1 MNWGL
6 KNRLSAIIKP
16 QNNRALMLAVD
27 HGYFLGPTEKLEEP
41 KKVIA
46 PLLKHCDSLMVTR
59 GVQRT
64 SVSANTSTPMVLRV
78 SGGSSIIGEDLS
90 QEDITVSIQ
99 DAIRLN
105 ASALAMS
112 IFVGSKYEYQTIVN
126 LGKLVSE
133 AEQYGIPVLA
143 VTAVGKELGK
153 DARYL
158 SLACRVAAEQGAHIV
173 KTYYCDNFE
182 KVVQSCP
189 VPIIVAG
196 GKKIPERD
204 ALQLTYNSI
213 KGGAVGVD
221 MGRNIWQS
229 EHPVAMIRAVRGI
242 VHGNLNVDQAFK
254 LYKKL
259 ANEDSKKQNPNQNKS
274 KKQNPNQNKSKKQN
288 PNQNKSKKQNPNQNK
303 SKKQNPNQNKS
314 KKQNP
319 NQNKSKKQNPNQNKS
334 KKQNPNQNKSKK

>member
-1 MNWGL
+1 
-6 KNRLSAIIKP
+6 
-16 QNNRALMLAVD
+16 MLAVD
-27 HGYFLGPTEKLEEP
+27 HGYFLGPTEKLENP

-46 PLLKHCDSLMVTR
+46 PLLKYCDSLMLTR

-64 SVSANTSTPMVLRV
+64 SVPATTDTPMVLRV

-90 QEDITVSIQ
+90 QEDITVSIE

-105 ASALAMS
+105 ACALAMS

-126 LGKLVSE
+126 LGKLVGE
-133 AEQYGIPVLA
+133 AEKYGIPVLA

-173 KTYYCDNFE
+173 KTYYCENFE

-204 ALQLTYNSI
+204 ALQLTYNAI

-229 EHPVAMIRAVRGI
+229 ENPVAMIRAVRYI
-242 VHGNLNVDQAFK
+242 VHGNANVEQAFQ

-259 ANEDSKKQNPNQNKS
+259 VNESKGSRQSKPKGKQHNSSNKPQNKPKNKQPAQSKPNKPKSNPQNKPKSSQPDNSNKS
-274 KKQNPNQNKSKKQN
+274 KANPSNPNKQ
-288 PNQNKSKKQNPNQNK
+288 
-303 SKKQNPNQNKS
+303 
-314 KKQNP
+314 
-319 NQNKSKKQNPNQNKS
+319 
-334 KKQNPNQNKSKK
+334 

>member
-6 KNRLSAIIKP
+6 KNRLSNIIKP

-27 HGYFLGPTEKLEEP
+27 HGYFLGPTEKLENP
-41 KKVIA
+41 KIVIA
-46 PLLKHCDSLMVTR
+46 PLLKYCDSLMVTR

-64 SVSANTSTPMVLRV
+64 SVPATTSTPMVLRV

-182 KVVQSCP
+182 KVVESCP

-229 EHPVAMIRAVRGI
+229 EHPVAMIRAVRAI
-242 VHGNLNVDQAFK
+242 VHGNLNVEQAFN

-259 ANEDSKKQNPNQNKS
+259 ANENSKNKQKTKTKKPNQNKS
-274 KKQNPNQNKSKKQN
+274 NTPNQNKSNNSN
-288 PNQNKSKKQNPNQNK
+288 PTKN
-303 SKKQNPNQNKS
+303 
-314 KKQNP
+314 
-319 NQNKSKKQNPNQNKS
+319 
-334 KKQNPNQNKSKK
+334 